1 MKVHFDVSDIYN
13 KIKRPVV
20 TVGTFDGVH
29 LGHQKIIKRIRKIA
43 KEIKGESVLLTFDP
57 HPRSILFNDQHIKLM
72 GIHQG
77 PGMAPGSIGN
87 NNRKST

>member
-43 KEIKGESVLLTFDP
+43 KEIKGESDDL
-57 HPRSILFNDQHIKLM
+57 S
-72 GIHQG
+72 
-77 PGMAPGSIGN
+77 
-87 NNRKST
+87 